1 MAGIENI
8 LNIIASQ
15 QKQTEDSLISAA
27 KKKAA
32 EIEAES
38 RAKADREYEEYLK
51 KSMARLE
58 QDYKNGES
66 SVDGEMKRK
75 ILAYKVSAID
85 ETMKKAL
92 RKLDSLPDK
101 EYFAVLEKLLS
112 KHLQRG
118 DGILQLNRRD
128 LGRLPVDFKKA
139 AEELA
144 KKANGTVTVSDK
156 AADIENGF
164 ILTYGLISENCSFR
178 AIIEADRDSV
188 RDTVAKAL
196 FGQVN

>member
-15 QKQTEDSLISAA
+15 QKQTEDSIINAA

-38 RAKADREYEEYLK
+38 RAGADREYEEYLK

-58 QDYKNGES
+58 QEYKNGES

-85 ETMKKAL
+85 ETMEKTL
-92 RKLDSLPDK
+92 RKLDNLPDK

-112 KHLQRG
+112 KHIQQG
-118 DGILQLNRRD
+118 DGVLQLNRRD
-128 LGRLPVDFKKA
+128 LARLPGSFKKA
-139 AEELA
+139 ASELA
-144 KKANGTVTVSDK
+144 EKVGGTVAVSDK

-178 AIIEADRDSV
+178 AIIDADRDSV

-196 FGQVN
+196 FGQVS

>member
-15 QKQTEDSLISAA
+15 QKQTEDSIILAA
-27 KKKAA
+27 EKKAS

-38 RAKADREYEEYLK
+38 NAAADREYEEYLK
-51 KSMARLE
+51 KSLARLE
-58 QDYKNGES
+58 QEYKNGES

-85 ETMKKAL
+85 ETVENAL
-92 RKLDSLPDK
+92 RKLDSMPGK
-101 EYFAVLEKLLS
+101 EYFNVLEKLLA

-118 DGILQLNRRD
+118 DGVLQLNKRD
-128 LGRLPVDFKKA
+128 LARLPESFRKSA
-139 AEELA
+139 AELA
-144 KKANGTVTVSDK
+144 AKADGTVTVSDK
-156 AADIENGF
+156 AVDIENGF

-178 AIIEADRDSV
+178 AIIEADRDGV
-188 RDTVAKAL
+188 RDTAAKAL
-196 FGQVN
+196 FGQVS